1 MLFPHVLVTCLAR
14 SMQKGTEGRS
24 ALERGEQG
32 PRKQP
37 AHPSHGPAS
46 KDAAAPA
53 TPAATAGAQTPRVT
67 ATRRAGPKQAGWL
80 FDLQMKAPHKGIH
93 PVASC
98 RATGRPLGST
108 PCPHSLVSK
117 TLLNELPFTGQRWV
131 RTPAPASPVCGVF
144 VSSSACSSSAGPCL
158 PPVPPYREEQR

>member
-1 MLFPHVLVTCLAR
+1 MLWKGVSRVRENSRPTLPTGLLPKTQQHLQHPQPQAVLRLPT
-14 SMQKGTEGRS
+14 S
-24 ALERGEQG
+24 
-32 PRKQP
+32 P
-37 AHPSHGPAS
+37 
-46 KDAAAPA
+46 
-53 TPAATAGAQTPRVT
+53 
-67 ATRRAGPKQAGWL
+67 RRAGPKQAGWL

-98 RATGRPLGST
+98 RATGRPLDST

-131 RTPAPASPVCGVF
+131 RTPAPASPVYVVF